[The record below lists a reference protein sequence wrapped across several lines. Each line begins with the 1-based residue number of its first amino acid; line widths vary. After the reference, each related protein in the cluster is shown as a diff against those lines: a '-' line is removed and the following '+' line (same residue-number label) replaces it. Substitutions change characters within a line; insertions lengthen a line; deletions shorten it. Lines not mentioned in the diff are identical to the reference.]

1 MFRVITFLV
10 SALLISCGGGGS
22 GSDNSVNVIPPI
34 TPTPTTGC
42 SVSFEA
48 GPFTK
53 VWPGLS
59 WETAT
64 PESQGMCP
72 DNINEAMDYAFQDG
86 NFTGAVIVIRNGYIV
101 AERYADDRMAT
112 DLVTSWSVAKSF
124 TSALIGKALDEG
136 LISSLDQQVSEF
148 IPAWKNTDKEVIT
161 LRQLMTVK
169 TALELLDGGD
179 FYGEED
185 QLQVSIDRNL
195 IGQPGEQL
203 YTYSNS
209 DVMLAGEV
217 VRSSTSM
224 TPKTY
229 LDQKIG
235 SVIRFSGEW
244 WEDTKGH
251 ILTYCCLD
259 STARDFGRFGLLYAR
274 NGEWEGQEILSD
286 NWITE
291 STAPALSGQYG
302 FYWWPAPN
310 TGFTALGVQ
319 GQVVA
324 VYPAEDLVI
333 MRFSSYTRMGDG
345 SVVRTGG
352 NYHATTEPANFES
365 NTLIDNV
372 LEAFE

>member
-1 MFRVITFLV
+1 MFRVVTFLV
-10 SALLISCGGGGS
+10 SALLVSCGGGGS
-22 GSDNSVNVIPPI
+22 GSDNSVNATPPI

-101 AERYADDRMAT
+101 AERYADDKMAT

-217 VRSSTSM
+217 VRSATSM

-244 WEDTKGH
+244 WQDTKGH

-372 LEAFE
+372 LEALE

>member
-10 SALLISCGGGGS
+10 SALLVSCGGGGS

-34 TPTPTTGC
+34 TPTLTTGC

-72 DNINEAMDYAFQDG
+72 DNINEAMDYAFQEG

-148 IPAWKNTDKEVIT
+148 IPAWKDTDKEVIS

-244 WEDTKGH
+244 WQDTKGH

-352 NYHATTEPANFES
+352 NYHATTEPANFEN
-365 NTLIDNV
+365 NTFIDNV
-372 LEAFE
+372 LEALE